1 MKILNFGSLNID
13 YTYDVDHFVQ
23 SGETISSLMMQ
34 TFTGGKGLNQSVA
47 ASRSGAEVWHAGA
60 IGKNDGGFLLDLMQN
75 AGVHT
80 EYISR
85 VEGPTGHAVIQR
97 EPSGQNCILLYGGA
111 NQMVTEEQVRN
122 VVEHFAPGDWLILQ
136 NETSCVGEI
145 MTQAHRKG
153 LRIVWNPSPMN
164 EKIAEYPI
172 EYVDLLILNEMEATG
187 ICPDSVG
194 NPKMQLDALQKKF
207 PECTLVLTLGKKGA
221 WYLDRE
227 KRFFQPSFQVPTV
240 DTTGAGDTFTG
251 FLLGALVRGDSP
263 ESAMREATAA
273 AAIAVS
279 RPGAA
284 PSIPLRSDVLKF
296 LQENV

>member
-13 YTYDVDHFVQ
+13 YIYDVDHFVQ
-23 SGETISSLMMQ
+23 SGETISSLKME

-60 IGKNDGGFLLDLMQN
+60 IGKTDGGFLLELMQN
-75 AGVHT
+75 AGIHT

-85 VEGPTGHAVIQR
+85 VDGSTGHAVIQC

-111 NQMVTEEQVRN
+111 NQMVTEEQVHN
-122 VVEHFAPGDWLILQ
+122 VIEHFDPGDWLILQ
-136 NETSCVGEI
+136 NEISCVGEI
-145 MTQAHRKG
+145 MTEAHRKG
-153 LRIVWNPSPMN
+153 LHIALNPSPMN
-164 EKIAEYPI
+164 EKISEYPI
-172 EYVDLLILNEMEATG
+172 EYVDLLVLNEIEATE
-187 ICPDSVG
+187 ICPGSVG
-194 NPKMQLDALQKKF
+194 NPEKQLYALQKKF

-221 WYLDRE
+221 WYFNRE
-227 KRFFQPSFQVPTV
+227 KMFFQPSFQVSTV

-263 ESAMREATAA
+263 ESAMYEATAA

-284 PSIPLRSDVLKF
+284 PSIPLRSEVLNF
-296 LQENV
+296 LQEKT